1 MKYQHSVANIIAMDE
16 TPVWADMVSTVTVK
30 DSCKK
35 TVTVKPTGRDESHV
49 LVCFAVKIDG
59 TKLPP
64 FIVFKGA
71 KARTCLIRCRNKNC
85 FIVPF
90 SNA

>member
-1 MKYQHSVANIIAMDE
+1 MKYQHNVANTIAMDE

-30 DSCKK
+30 DSRKK

-64 FIVFKGA
+64 SLSSRGQKQEAVSLDVETK
-71 KARTCLIRCRNKNC
+71 TVL
-85 FIVPF
+85 
-90 SNA
+90 